1 MQTLEFDFE
10 GEAADGIKGAELA
23 CTWASLRVRV
33 NNLLLTRVVDPSDD
47 RIRDLIH
54 VPLNSLAGWL
64 ATNWWSLLHESESQ
78 SATPITRSRPQ
89 ATTKPLSANLSPRRS
104 QPVAD
109 NGPAR
114 GHSDFRCS
122 LPVLALP
129 SAAQRPC
136 RARQTKTSLGTEVRS
151 RRSSSGRCCRT
162 RRAPDMTPT
171 ALKLDSRSAS
181 RDTSIGTAD
190 PSTARDP

>member
-1 MQTLEFDFE
+1 MP
-10 GEAADGIKGAELA
+10 KH
-23 CTWASLRVRV
+23 LRVGASSYTLAMP
-33 NNLLLTRVVDPSDD
+33 NAELLLTRVVDPSDH

-54 VPLNSLAGWL
+54 VPLYSLAEWL

-104 QPVAD
+104 QPVAE

-122 LPVLALP
+122 LPVLPLP
-129 SAAQRPC
+129 SAAQRPLPC
-136 RARQTKTSLGTEVRS
+136 PPNQDLAWKRGEVEAFLQREVLPDASGT
-151 RRSSSGRCCRT
+151 
-162 RRAPDMTPT
+162 
-171 ALKLDSRSAS
+171 
-181 RDTSIGTAD
+181 
-190 PSTARDP
+190 